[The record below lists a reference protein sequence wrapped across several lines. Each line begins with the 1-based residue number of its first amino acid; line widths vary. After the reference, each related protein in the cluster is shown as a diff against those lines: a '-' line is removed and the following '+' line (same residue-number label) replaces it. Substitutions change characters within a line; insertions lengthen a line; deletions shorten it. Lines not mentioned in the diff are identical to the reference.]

1 MDEGTLYLL
10 TAYKEG
16 KRIGIEVGTN
26 MESLTE
32 RASNY
37 KELADAVKF
46 WECKEIKKVDNVET

>member
-16 KRIGIEVGTN
+16 KRIGMEVSEMIET
-26 MESLTE
+26 LKE

-37 KELADAVKF
+37 KELADQVKY
-46 WECKEIKKVDNVET
+46 WKCEEIKKSGA